1 MANEWSDNDFISTYL
16 QMVEQT
22 ESPRVFH
29 VWSALAGV
37 SACLGRRVYLPFG
50 FTRMYANM
58 YILLV
63 GPAASRKN
71 TAINIMQGFIRKGT
85 GVKFAQDDC
94 AGKKQGI
101 IAVMAG
107 EDEDTVELDNLEK
120 QLESLTSLSP
130 ETLSTIVVPGPNK
143 TPEGNS
149 RNKEDGHAIFVVS
162 NEFTAFTGQNN
173 REFIDFLTKIYD
185 GEPYDYRLKNKKE
198 RFTMEDPLIGI
209 VGGTTPTNIADSL
222 PPSAIGQGFTSRVI
236 FVFGA
241 KKYKS
246 VARPNSF
253 NEDLERFV
261 KKRYSEIYYN
271 LQGELR
277 EAPDALQ
284 YVNSIYEKHNDLTD
298 GRFTYYLA
306 RRHTHLIKLGMV
318 MAASRMSGII
328 ELQDYL
334 QADALLKA
342 TEEFMPEA
350 LGEFGQS
357 PLSAAKQ
364 KIIEFINYSHEP
376 VTMQMLW
383 AFMGRDLR
391 MHELSTIV
399 NDLVTTSKIQQVKSM
414 ISDKTMFIPY
424 IAGKEAEVIN
434 LMDTSQTAASTE
446 TLQ

>member
-1 MANEWSDNDFISTYL
+1 MSEYDNDFLDAYM

-29 VWSALAGV
+29 LWSALAGI
-37 SACLGRRVYLPFG
+37 SACLGRRVFLPFG
-50 FTRMYANM
+50 FTKMYANM

-107 EDEDTVELDNLEK
+107 EDEEELETAEIER
-120 QLESLTSLSP
+120 QLENLASLTP
-130 ETLSTIVVPGPNK
+130 ATLSTVVIPGPAKVND
-143 TPEGNS
+143 GNT

-185 GEPYDYRLKNKKE
+185 GEAYDYRLKNKKE
-198 RFTMEDPLIGI
+198 RVTMEDPLIGI

-241 KKYKS
+241 RKYKS
-246 VARPNSF
+246 IARPDPLE
-253 NEDLERFV
+253 EDLKRFV
-261 KKRYSEIYYN
+261 QKRYSEIYYN
-271 LQGELR
+271 LHGELGETT
-277 EAPDALQ
+277 EAKQ
-284 YVNSIYEKHNDLTD
+284 YANSIYERHNDLTD

-306 RRHTHLIKLGMV
+306 RRHTHFLKLGMI
-318 MAASRMSGII
+318 MAASRMSGTV
-328 ELQDYL
+328 ELQDYM

-342 TEEFMPEA
+342 TEASMPDA

-357 PLSAAKQ
+357 AISAAKQ
-364 KIIEFINYSHEP
+364 KIIEFINYNHEP
-376 VTMQMLW
+376 ISHQTLW

-391 MHELSTIV
+391 MHELSTII
-399 NDLVTTSKIQQVKSM
+399 NELISTQKIQAVKSM
-414 ISDKTMFIPY
+414 ISDTVVYIPFVH
-424 IAGKEAEVIN
+424 GREAEVIN
-434 LMDTSQTAASTE
+434 LMDVSATAASTE